1 MAYQRRWTLQSL
13 SGFWTR
19 LTTVQPDPPMW
30 ITALAAFI
38 ALGVVLYPT
47 SWAIS
52 RGLITVAHEGGHALV
67 ALLTRRKLQGIRL
80 HSDTSGVTLTRGRP
94 TGPGM
99 IFTAAAGY
107 VAPSLLGLGA
117 AWLTAAGYITILLW
131 TVLVLLAGM
140 LLMIRNVF
148 GVVALVSIGGA
159 VFALSWFAPP
169 DIQSV
174 GAQLAAWFLLIGGIR
189 PIMELRRKR
198 RRGRAPDSDADQL
211 ARLTPLPGGF
221 FVFLFLLIST
231 AALLAGTYLLTPTD
245 LLNGLKDL

>member
-1 MAYQRRWTLQSL
+1 
-13 SGFWTR
+13 
-19 LTTVQPDPPMW
+19 MW
-30 ITALAAFI
+30 VTILAGLA

-47 SWAIS
+47 SWQIS

-99 IFTAAAGY
+99 ICTAAAGY

-117 AWLTAAGYITILLW
+117 AWLSAAGHITILLW
-131 TVLVLLAGM
+131 TILLLLACM

-148 GVVALVSIGGA
+148 GVVSLLTIGGA
-159 VFALSWFAPP
+159 VFALSWYAPP
-169 DIQSV
+169 DIQAI
-174 GAQLAAWFLLIGGIR
+174 GTQLAAWFLLIGGIR
-189 PIMELRRKR
+189 PILELRAKR

-211 ARLTPLPGGF
+211 ARLTPFPGGF
-221 FVFLFLLIST
+221 FVFLFLLV
-231 AALLAGTYLLTPTD
+231 AAVALVVGAYLLAPIHLPAILD
-245 LLNGLKDL
+245 GLPGRA

>member
-1 MAYQRRWTLQSL
+1 M
-13 SGFWTR
+13 
-19 LTTVQPDPPMW
+19 QPGPPIW
-30 ITALAAFI
+30 VTALAALV

-47 SWAIS
+47 SWHIS

-117 AWLTAAGYITILLW
+117 ASLTAAGYITILLW
-131 TVLVLLAGM
+131 TVLVLLACM

-148 GVVALVSIGGA
+148 GVVALLTIGGA

-169 DIQSV
+169 DVQAI
-174 GAQLAAWFLLIGGIR
+174 GAQLAAWFLLVGGIR
-189 PIMELRRKR
+189 PIMELRSKR
-198 RRGRAPDSDADQL
+198 RHGRAPDSDADQL
-211 ARLTPLPGGF
+211 ARLTHFPGGF
-221 FVFLFLLIST
+221 FVFLFLLVAT
-231 AALLAGTYLLTPTD
+231 AALAIGAYLLTPLD
-245 LLNGLKDL
+245 LLTRLNDL

>member
-1 MAYQRRWTLQSL
+1 
-13 SGFWTR
+13 
-19 LTTVQPDPPMW
+19 MW
-30 ITALAAFI
+30 ITALAAFV
-38 ALGVVLYPT
+38 ALGVVVYPT
-47 SWAIS
+47 SWHIS

-99 IFTAAAGY
+99 IFTAGAGY

-131 TVLVLLAGM
+131 TVLVLLACM

-148 GVVALVSIGGA
+148 GVVALLTIGGA
-159 VFALSWFAPP
+159 VFALSWFAPA
-169 DIQSV
+169 DVQSV

-189 PIMELRRKR
+189 PILELRSKR
-198 RRGRAPDSDADQL
+198 RHGRAPDSDADQL
-211 ARLTPLPGGF
+211 ARLTPFPGGF
-221 FVFLFLLIST
+221 FVFLFLLISA
-231 AALLAGTYLLTPTD
+231 AALIVGAYLLTPTD
-245 LLNGLKDL
+245 LLNRLNPL

>member
-1 MAYQRRWTLQSL
+1 
-13 SGFWTR
+13 
-19 LTTVQPDPPMW
+19 MW
-30 ITALAAFI
+30 ITALAALA
-38 ALGVVLYPT
+38 ALGVVVYPT
-47 SWAIS
+47 SWHIS

-107 VAPSLLGLGA
+107 VAPSLLGLAA
-117 AWLTAAGYITILLW
+117 AWLTALGYITILLW
-131 TVLVLLAGM
+131 TILLLLACM

-148 GVVALVSIGGA
+148 GVVSLLTIGGA
-159 VFALSWFAPP
+159 VFVLSWFAPP

-174 GAQLAAWFLLIGGIR
+174 GAQLTAWFLLIGGVR
-189 PIMELRRKR
+189 PILELRSKR

-211 ARLTPLPGGF
+211 ARLTPFPGGF
-221 FVFLFLLIST
+221 FVFLFLLISG
-231 AALLAGTYLLTPTD
+231 AALIIGGYLLTPLEVLN
-245 LLNGLKDL
+245 LLNTA